1 MTCSFPSRRSSDL
14 NPADHAESARRINE
28 VNADFVALGALLHRN
43 GGQAPRLRQLTAAF
57 AKLDPML
64 RASQI
69 AGQVDTAAALAIQRR
84 QDFFDVVSEI
94 SNSTLRDFGHFDE
107 TTRDHFRDTLV
118 KLASLV
124 AIGLLILVAVY
135 MHRSEEHTSELQSL
149 MR

>member
-1 MTCSFPSRRSSDL
+1 MRISDWSSDVCSSDL
-14 NPADHAESARRINE
+14 
-28 VNADFVALGALLHRN
+28 
-43 GGQAPRLRQLTAAF
+43 
-57 AKLDPML
+57 L

-107 TTRDHFRDTLV
+107 TTRDHFRATLV

-135 MHRSEEHTSELQSL
+135 LHILWQFRVHKRLEAQQKESDELLRLAVDSVDGMIIRSEEHTSELQSL
-149 MR
+149 MRIS

>member
-1 MTCSFPSRRSSDL
+1 MRISDWSSDVCSSDL
-14 NPADHAESARRINE
+14 
-28 VNADFVALGALLHRN
+28 
-43 GGQAPRLRQLTAAF
+43 
-57 AKLDPML
+57 L

-107 TTRDHFRDTLV
+107 TTRDHFRATLV

-124 AIGLLILVAVY
+124 AIGLL
-135 MHRSEEHTSELQSL
+135 RSEEHTSELQSL
-149 MR
+149 MRISYAVFCLQKKNIHSNDTHYHIYS